1 MAPETVEFQ
10 LISQWNFQRKIPEN
24 AWKQWSLN
32 SQTEILRLQR
42 SGEQE
47 TLQFSAGCSPEPDVC
62 RSLGAPIKSTRIQCF
77 AFIENKNVLR
87 RICSVCRP
95 EKKYDSKGLEEK
107 CTRKKIKIKKLRG
120 GQRKLDTSECYSEDT
135 YLHGYCY
142 YYLFIII

>member
-10 LISQWNFQRKIPEN
+10 LISQWNFQRKILRMPGN
-24 AWKQWSLN
+24 NGACLN

-107 CTRKKIKIKKLRG
+107 CTRKKIKIKQLRG

-135 YLHGYCY
+135 YFTWLLLL
-142 YYLFIII
+142 LFFL